1 MKGKNRMRMLAVLL
15 AVCMVL
21 CSLAACSGAQTTADT
36 STVRMNL
43 NAEPDSLDPW
53 QSAASDTEAIFR
65 NVFEGLTGFDEQGK
79 TTMALAKS
87 VSVDETNTVYTFELR
102 DDVTFHNGA
111 KMTAADVVYTYESLT
126 GLSGGEPLTQ
136 KFEMVR
142 SVEAVDDYTV
152 NITLSEP
159 SPAFLPLTTIA
170 VLPQGYTEQSTHPIG
185 TGPYKFVE
193 YTPSQRIVFEKNE
206 SYYGIAEGDEPDIGG
221 QIDRIEVYIMSD
233 SATVVSALRSG
244 QLDMATM
251 LEADDADILESE
263 FAIYSAP
270 QNMVQGLFVNHSVKP
285 FDDLRVRQALCYA
298 IDRTAVIDTVFGG
311 YASPVYSN
319 FSPAMPLY
327 YNEET
332 ETVYSYDPDKARALL
347 TEAGYPEGFTATVK
361 VPALYQQHVDTA
373 QVLAQQLSQVGIT
386 LKIESVEWAT
396 WLDDVYTNANYELTI
411 TGLSGKLDPDSIL
424 GRYHSQYSKNFF
436 CYQNEE
442 YDSLIDSAKAE
453 LDEQARIDDYRE
465 CQIILTDTAAAV
477 YLCDPNLIVACRKDL
492 TGIAFYPVAFYD
504 FTKLSYTTN

>member
-1 MKGKNRMRMLAVLL
+1 MKGKNRMRILSVLL
-15 AVCMVL
+15 AI
-21 CSLAACSGAQTTADT
+21 CSLLCCFAACGEQTADST
-36 STVRMNL
+36 SCVRMNL

-53 QSAASDTEAIFR
+53 LSAASDTEAVFH
-65 NVFEGLTGFDEQGK
+65 NVFEGLTGFDEQGDI
-79 TTMALAKS
+79 TPALAKS
-87 VSVDETNTVYTFELR
+87 WSIDESGLVYTFTLR

-111 KMTAADVVYTYESLT
+111 KLTAADVVYTYESLT

-136 KFEMVR
+136 KFDMVS
-142 SVEAVDDYTV
+142 SVEAMDDYTV
-152 NITLSEP
+152 KITLSEP
-159 SPAFLPLTTIA
+159 SPAFLTLTKIA

-206 SYYGIAEGDEPDIGG
+206 DYYGIAEGDEPDNGG
-221 QIDRIEVYIMSD
+221 KIDRIEVYIMSD
-233 SATVVSALRSG
+233 SASVVSALRSG

-263 FAIYSAP
+263 FTVYSGA
-270 QNMVQGLFVNHSVKP
+270 QNMVQGLFVNNSVKP
-285 FDDLRVRQALCYA
+285 FDDIRVRQALCYA

-311 YASPVYSN
+311 YATAVYSN
-319 FSPAMPLY
+319 FSPVMASY
-327 YNEET
+327 YNSET
-332 ETVYSYDPDKARALL
+332 ESTYSYDPEKARALL
-347 TEAGYPEGFTATVK
+347 TEAGYPDGFTATVK
-361 VPALYQQHVDTA
+361 VPALYQQHIDTA

-386 LKIESVEWAT
+386 MKIETVEWAT

-436 CYQNEE
+436 CYQNDE
-442 YDSLIDSAKAE
+442 YDSLIDAAKAE
-453 LDEQARIDDYRE
+453 PDEEQRIEDYKK
-465 CQIILTDTAAAV
+465 CQKILTDDAAAV

-492 TGIAFYPVAFYD
+492 TGFAFYPVAFYD